1 MANIKISEL
10 EKLTNV
16 ASDDYFP
23 IVDSSAGE
31 TKKTEINSIL
41 NLVFPIGRG
50 FIDFT
55 DTDYSNYLGFTWER
69 ELVGMVGVG
78 LDVNQ
83 SEFNQIG
90 KTGGEKTHVLT
101 SNEMP
106 SHTHTQASCTDPGN
120 HKHTISTWYNGQS
133 ASAQTIEGWGTKKHE
148 KYHYTGDA
156 GSHTHTITLNNT
168 GGGQAHNNMP
178 PYMTVYMWKRI
189 L

>member
-23 IVDSSAGE
+23 IVDSSAGK

-69 ELVGMVGVG
+69 ELIGMTPIG
-78 LDVNQ
+78 LDVNDND
-83 SEFNQIG
+83 FNTIG
-90 KTGGEKTHVLT
+90 KTGGGKEHYHIMPLGFDNGGYIYGKGDKENNPYYGSIVETVSNRINLNPTTYSQTTFEQNAPVRIAYT
-101 SNEMP
+101 SNEN
-106 SHTHTQASCTDPGN
+106 SLQ
-120 HKHTISTWYNGQS
+120 
-133 ASAQTIEGWGTKKHE
+133 
-148 KYHYTGDA
+148 
-156 GSHTHTITLNNT
+156 
-168 GGGQAHNNMP
+168 
-178 PYMTVYMWKRI
+178 PYQVVAYWKRI
-189 L
+189 A

>member
-69 ELVGMVGVG
+69 ELIGMTPIG
-78 LDVNQ
+78 LDVNDND
-83 SEFNQIG
+83 FNTIG
-90 KTGGEKTHVLT
+90 KTGGEKTHKLSVP
-101 SNEMP
+101 EMP
-106 SHTHTQASCTDPGN
+106 RHAHYIASNLTNNPPGGIDRAIMYGVPESVEPTN
-120 HKHTISTWYNGQS
+120 YSSESTG
-133 ASAQTIEGWGTKKHE
+133 
-148 KYHYTGDA
+148 
-156 GSHTHTITLNNT
+156 NN
-168 GGGQAHNNMP
+168 QPHNNLQ
-178 PYMTVYMWKRI
+178 PYQVVAYWKRI
-189 L
+189 A

>member
-55 DTDYSNYLGFTWER
+55 DTDFSNYLGFTWER
-69 ELVGMVGVG
+69 TLVGLTPVG
-78 LDVNQ
+78 LDT
-83 SEFNQIG
+83 SDTDFNTIG
-90 KTGGEKTHVLT
+90 KKGGNKTHYHIMPLGFDNNGYIYGKADNDNNPYYGSVTETVSKRVFFNPVNYQNNAAVRIAYT
-101 SNEMP
+101 S
-106 SHTHTQASCTDPGN
+106 DGN
-120 HKHTISTWYNGQS
+120 SFQ
-133 ASAQTIEGWGTKKHE
+133 
-148 KYHYTGDA
+148 
-156 GSHTHTITLNNT
+156 
-168 GGGQAHNNMP
+168 
-178 PYMTVYMWKRI
+178 PYEVVAYWKRI
-189 L
+189 A

>member
-23 IVDSSAGE
+23 IVDSSVGE

-69 ELVGMVGVG
+69 ELIGMTPIG
-78 LDVNQ
+78 LDVNDND
-83 SEFNQIG
+83 FNTIG
-90 KTGGEKTHVLT
+90 KTGGGKEHSHIMPLGFDSGGYIYGKGDKENNPYYGSIVETVSNRINLNPTTYSQTTFEQNSPIRIAYT
-101 SNEMP
+101 SN
-106 SHTHTQASCTDPGN
+106 GN
-120 HKHTISTWYNGQS
+120 SLQ
-133 ASAQTIEGWGTKKHE
+133 
-148 KYHYTGDA
+148 
-156 GSHTHTITLNNT
+156 
-168 GGGQAHNNMP
+168 
-178 PYMTVYMWKRI
+178 PYQVVAYWKRI
-189 L
+189 A

>member
-69 ELVGMVGVG
+69 ELIGMTPIG
-78 LDVNQ
+78 LDVNDND
-83 SEFNQIG
+83 FNTIG
-90 KTGGEKTHVLT
+90 KTGGEKTHTLT
-101 SNEMP
+101 IDEMP
-106 SHTHTQASCTDPGN
+106 THKPTVVMSYTNTQTHSHAGGTYAKSFAEGANPSGGTYEANDERIKIIGGN
-120 HKHTISTWYNGQS
+120 QP
-133 ASAQTIEGWGTKKHE
+133 
-148 KYHYTGDA
+148 
-156 GSHTHTITLNNT
+156 
-168 GGGQAHNNMP
+168 HNNLQ
-178 PYMTVYMWKRI
+178 PYQVVAYWKRI
-189 L
+189 A